1 MTVHNWNEILL
12 EEVTPFFSRRVVHT
26 IGMTIAR
33 LELKKG
39 GHVTLHHHINE
50 QVSLVHSGKLVFHIE
65 GGEITLG
72 PGESLE
78 IPPNVPH
85 SVDVIEDS
93 IVTDLFTPRREDW
106 ISGNDAYLRK

>member
-1 MTVHNWNEILL
+1 M
-12 EEVTPFFSRRVVHT
+12 VHT
-26 IGMTIAR
+26 
-33 LELKKG
+33 
-39 GHVTLHHHINE
+39 
-50 QVSLVHSGKLVFHIE
+50 GKLVFHINDTE
-65 GGEITLG
+65 VTLG